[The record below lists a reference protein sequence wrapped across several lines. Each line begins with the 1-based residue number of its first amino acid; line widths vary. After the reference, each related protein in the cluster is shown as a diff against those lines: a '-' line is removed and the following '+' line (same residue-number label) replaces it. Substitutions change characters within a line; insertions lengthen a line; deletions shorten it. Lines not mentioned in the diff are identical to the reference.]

1 MILQLLAWTLTVGGG
16 FVVLFNG
23 GSILVN
29 ARNVRHGVDRGVSM
43 VPLVGP
49 LLMSLGIGLV
59 RARVDGW
66 LVLPWLLDAGSWSIV
81 AAIVF
86 TLRRKSSGQR

>member
-1 MILQLLAWTLTVGGG
+1 
-16 FVVLFNG
+16 
-23 GSILVN
+23 
-29 ARNVRHGVDRGVSM
+29 M

-81 AAIVF
+81 AAIV
-86 TLRRKSSGQR
+86 LRCVVRPAGNVESLGRSIS